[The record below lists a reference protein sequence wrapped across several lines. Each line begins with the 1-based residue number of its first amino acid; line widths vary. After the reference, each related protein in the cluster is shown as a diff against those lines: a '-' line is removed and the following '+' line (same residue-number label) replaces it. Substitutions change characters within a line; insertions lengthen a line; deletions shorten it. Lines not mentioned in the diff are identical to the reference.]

1 MTDKPNFVVIVGKL
15 SNVEFRSGQYG
26 EYATF
31 SIKQGKQYS
40 NCIASGMVADALK
53 LSREGGKA
61 MVYAVEKERKYIGK
75 DGTEKIGFSYN
86 AYAITLDAKDQ
97 EAAAIKGETIQEPAK
112 TFGNIEVSM
121 NEEDVPF

>member
-1 MTDKPNFVVIVGKL
+1 MEKPNFVVIVGKL
-15 SNVEFRSGQYG
+15 SKVEFRTGGYG

-31 SIKQGKQYS
+31 TVKQGKQYS

-53 LSREGGKA
+53 LSVDGGKC
-61 MVYAVEKERKYIGK
+61 MVYGVQKERKYMGK
-75 DGTEKIGFSYN
+75 DGTYKIGFSVN

-97 EAAAIKGETIQEPAK
+97 QGAAVKGETIQEPAK
-112 TFGNIEVSM
+112 MFGNIEVSM